1 MTFRDFVGISLR
13 NLWRIKLRATL
24 TTAGVVIAIATFVA
38 MLSFAAGNHRYF
50 TTAFNEFGL
59 INQMSVRAKSRNATD
74 TTRVAV
80 LNNDAVRRFSEIPG
94 VRLAY
99 PYSTFDV
106 TAAVLDTSV
115 TTTARSLPSD
125 AARTQLFSK
134 ILGGLEFSSE
144 AAKEAIVT
152 HEFVEKIGADTD
164 SLVGQTLTISMRL
177 ASLDSA
183 VAAVIGDPQD
193 EVREFVRSIDFDSV
207 YYESYQRRV
216 LRRELGDRAQRFID
230 GLMNRQAV
238 VSDTLVISGVAPYDE
253 KYQFQTSP
261 VIIPERTAQRLS
273 SGGFVISDNP
283 AELFSAARD
292 GALFDAAAGSDSRS
306 YPRVTLELEPLTN
319 HTAVKDSVEAMG
331 YRAYSLAEQ
340 FKELQRFMVYYYL
353 GLGVI
358 GLIAL
363 VTASLGISNTLVMSV
378 TERRREIGIL
388 KSLGAHESDIRWLFL
403 VESGMIGAIGA
414 AVGIFVGWLGTRVVA
429 LIARTIME
437 REDMPV
443 FDPFALPMWLIGLAF
458 AFGVL
463 VSVIA
468 GLYPAARAA
477 RVDPVEALRSE

>member
-59 INQMSVRAKSRNATD
+59 INQMSVRTKSQNASD

-80 LNNDAVRRFSEIPG
+80 LNNDAVRRFIEIPG

-115 TTTARSLPSD
+115 TTTARSLPAD

-134 ILGGLEFSSE
+134 ILGGLQFSSE
-144 AAKEAIVT
+144 SANEAIVT
-152 HEFVEKIGADTD
+152 HEFVEKIGMAPD

-183 VAAVIGDPQD
+183 VAAVIGNPED
-193 EVREFVRSIDFDSV
+193 EARELLRSIDFDSI

-216 LRRELGDRAQRFID
+216 LRRELSHRAQRFIE

-238 VSDTLVISGVAPYDE
+238 VSDTLVISGVAPRDE
-253 KYQFQTSP
+253 RYQFQTSP
-261 VIIPERTAQRLS
+261 VIIPDRTAQRLS
-273 SGGFVISDNP
+273 SGGFVIGDNP
-283 AELFSAARD
+283 AELFAAARD
-292 GALFDAAAGSDSRS
+292 GSLFDVAAGTDSRS

-319 HTAVKDSVEAMG
+319 HKAVKDSVEAMG
-331 YRAYSLAEQ
+331 YRAFSLAEQ
-340 FKELQRFMVYYYL
+340 FEEIQRFMVYYYL

-363 VTASLGISNTLVMSV
+363 LTASLGISNTLVMSV

-388 KSLGAHESDIRWLFL
+388 QSLGAHESDIRWLFL

-414 AVGIFVGWLGTRVVA
+414 AIGIALGWLGTRVVA
-429 LIARTIME
+429 QIARIIME
-437 REDMPV
+437 REGMPI
-443 FDPFALPMWLIGLAF
+443 FDPFALPLWLIGLAF

>member
-1 MTFRDFVGISLR
+1 MTFRDFVDISLR

-38 MLSFAAGNHRYF
+38 MLSFAAGNHKYF

-59 INQMSVRAKSRNATD
+59 INQMSVRTKSRNATD
-74 TTRVAV
+74 TTRVNV
-80 LNNDAVRRFSEIPG
+80 LDNDAVRRFSGIPG

-106 TAAVLDTSV
+106 TAAVLDTTV
-115 TTTARSLPSD
+115 NTTARSLPPD
-125 AARTQLFSK
+125 AIRTQLFSK
-134 ILGGLEFSSE
+134 ILGGVEFSSE
-144 AAKEAIVT
+144 AANEVIVT
-152 HEFVEKIGADTD
+152 HEFVEKIGAVPD

-183 VAAVIGDPQD
+183 VAAVVGDPRD
-193 EVREFVRSIDFDSV
+193 EMRALLRNIELDSI
-207 YYESYQRRV
+207 YYEDYRRRV
-216 LRRELGDRAQRFID
+216 LRRELGSRFQRFVD

-253 KYQFQTSP
+253 RYKFQTSP

-273 SGGFVISDNP
+273 EGGFVISSNL
-283 AELFSAARD
+283 AELFAAARD
-292 GALFDAAAGSDSRS
+292 GALFDAAAGTDSRS
-306 YPRVTLELEPLTN
+306 YPRVTLELEPLAS
-319 HTAVKDSVEAMG
+319 HKAVKDSVQAMG
-331 YRAYSLAEQ
+331 YRAFSFAEQ
-340 FKELQRFMVYYYL
+340 FEELQRFMVYYYL

-414 AVGIFVGWLGTRVVA
+414 AVGILVGWFGTRVVA
-429 LIARTIME
+429 QIARTIME

-443 FDPFALPMWLIGLAF
+443 FDPFALPLWLICLAF

-463 VSVIA
+463 VSVTA